1 MTTIGRE
8 VMMDCDVVVVGA
20 GVVGLACAQRLA
32 AQGRQVLVLEQEQW
46 PGQHASSRNSE
57 VIHAG
62 LYYAPGSLKAEL
74 CRRGR
79 DMLYRWCEQ
88 RGVAHRRI
96 GKVLVAVEENEL
108 PALQSLRDNAAAND
122 VRLDWLEADQVHALE
137 PEVRAVGGLFSPL
150 TGIIDSHA
158 LMQSYEAALQEHDG
172 QMVCRSCV
180 ERIDRLPGG
189 YRIRGSSAGTAFDLT
204 TRSVVNAGGLFA
216 AMLAGRIEDYPAELI
231 PQVHYCKGN
240 YFSYSG
246 RSPFSHLVY
255 PMPEANT
262 SGLGVH
268 ATLDLSGQLRFGP
281 DVCYQSDLDYQV
293 DLNMGARF
301 ATAIQRYWPSC
312 DPLRLVPGY
321 AGIRAKL
328 SGPGQPAQDFR
339 IDGPA
344 EHGLPGVVSLFGI
357 ESPGLTASPAI
368 AEHGLADAMQLQ
380 LQAPL
385 EAQLAAIA
393 DDVRARLAG

>member
-1 MTTIGRE
+1 MSTIGRE

-32 AQGRQVLVLEQEQW
+32 ADGRQVMVLEQEGW

-79 DMLYRWCEQ
+79 DQLYRWCEARQ
-88 RGVAHRRI
+88 VPHRRI
-96 GKVLVAVEENEL
+96 GKVLVAVEEDEL
-108 PALQSLRDNAAAND
+108 PALQALHDNALANG
-122 VRLDWLEADQVHALE
+122 VRLDWLDAEQVHALE
-137 PEVRAVGGLFSPL
+137 PAVRAVGGLFSPL

-158 LMQSYEAALQEHDG
+158 LMQSYEAALQERGG
-172 QMVCRSCV
+172 QVVCRVRV
-180 ERIDRLPGG
+180 ERIETIADG
-189 YRIRGSSAGTAFDLT
+189 YRVHGSSGTETFTLD
-204 TRSVVNAGGLFA
+204 TRAVLNAGGLFA
-216 AMLAGRIEDYPAELI
+216 TTLAGQVEGYPAARI
-231 PQVHYCKGN
+231 PPMHFCKGS

-268 ATLDLSGQLRFGP
+268 ATLDLGGQLRFGP

-293 DLNMGARF
+293 DLSVAERF
-301 ATAIQRYWPSC
+301 AAAVQRYWPGC

-328 SGPGQPAQDFR
+328 SGPGQPAMDFL
-339 IDGPA
+339 IEGPA
-344 EHGLPGVVSLFGI
+344 EHGLSGVVSLFGI
-357 ESPGLTASPAI
+357 ESPGLTAS
-368 AEHGLADAMQLQ
+368 L
-380 LQAPL
+380 
-385 EAQLAAIA
+385 AIA
-393 DDVRARLAG
+393 DEVANRLDNL

>member
-301 ATAIQRYWPSC
+301 ATAIQRYWQSC

-357 ESPGLTASPAI
+357 ESPGLTAS
-368 AEHGLADAMQLQ
+368 L
-380 LQAPL
+380 
-385 EAQLAAIA
+385 AIA
-393 DDVRARLAG
+393 DEVAIRLDNL

>member
-1 MTTIGRE
+1 MSIFGME
-8 VMMDCDVVVVGA
+8 VTMDCDVVVIGA

-32 AQGRQVLVLEQEQW
+32 ARGAQVLVLEQESW

-62 LYYAPGSLKAEL
+62 LYYAPGSLKADL

-79 DMLYRWCEQ
+79 DLLYRWCEERQ
-88 RGVAHRRI
+88 VPHRRI
-96 GKVLVAVEENEL
+96 GKLLVAVQDNEL
-108 PALQSLRDNAAAND
+108 PALQALHDNAAANG
-122 VRLDWLEADQVHALE
+122 VKLDWLEAAQVHAME
-137 PEVRAVGGLFSPL
+137 PEVRAVAGLFSPL

-158 LMQSYEAALQEHDG
+158 LMQSYEAALQDRGG
-172 QMVCRSCV
+172 QLVCQARV
-180 ERIDRLPGG
+180 ERIEAIAGGG
-189 YRIRGSSAGTAFDLT
+189 YRVCGSSGDEIFGLT
-204 TRSVVNAGGLFA
+204 TRAVVNAGGLFA
-216 AMLAGRIEDYPAELI
+216 AKLSEKIEGYPAERI
-231 PQVHYCKGN
+231 PAVHLCKGS

-268 ATLDLSGQLRFGP
+268 ATLDLAGQLRFGP

-293 DLNMGARF
+293 DLNLAERF
-301 ATAIQRYWPSC
+301 ASAVQRYWPSC

-328 SGPGQPAQDFR
+328 SGPGQPAVDFR

-357 ESPGLTASPAI
+357 ESPGLTAS
-368 AEHGLADAMQLQ
+368 L
-380 LQAPL
+380 
-385 EAQLAAIA
+385 AIA
-393 DDVRARLAG
+393 DEVANRLDNL